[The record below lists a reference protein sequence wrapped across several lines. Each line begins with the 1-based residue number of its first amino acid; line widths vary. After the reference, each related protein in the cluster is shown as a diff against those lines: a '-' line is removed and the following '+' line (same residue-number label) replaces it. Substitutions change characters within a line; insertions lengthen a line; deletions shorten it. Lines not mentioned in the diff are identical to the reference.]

1 MADSDYTSG
10 MHAPILFTSAGPARA
25 SVRRSIVM
33 LSASVLLHA
42 LVVGWTNQTTLTA
55 GAPEPE
61 VRVISAHLQP
71 IRTVVSNTPPAGAP
85 KPAAKAPRPAPPLAA
100 STSPNALTA
109 AIPQPETLSASVAA
123 EAAPPVPEVDAPA
136 PASTPRIDSQP
147 ATEKSAYRIN
157 LPPSVTLFYDVRQT
171 GVNGGTLS
179 GSGSISWRLED
190 QRYRIDGDANFIV
203 FSLIDFHSVGE
214 LDANGIAPELY
225 SEKRFRRPQTNTHFN
240 RERNLISFSTSENNY
255 PRLGG
260 EQDRAS
266 IFWQITGIAR
276 GSSEK
281 IVAGAELPIF
291 VAGIRDGEVWPI
303 SVTGQEEQL
312 LGEEKIQTWHLVR
325 LPKPGTFDQRIDIWL
340 APALEWY
347 PVRLRQTEANGV
359 VLDMRMQRLKK
370 LPSQ

>member
-1 MADSDYTSG
+1 
-10 MHAPILFTSAGPARA
+10 
-25 SVRRSIVM
+25 M
-33 LSASVLLHA
+33 LCASVLLHA
-42 LVVGWTNQTTLTA
+42 VVVRWTNQTTLTA
-55 GAPEPE
+55 GSPEPE

-71 IRTVVSNTPPAGAP
+71 IRTVVSNAPPADAP
-85 KPAAKAPRPAPPLAA
+85 KPAAKAPRPTPPLSA
-100 STSPNALTA
+100 SASAHELTA
-109 AIPQPETLSASVAA
+109 AIPQSETLDASAAATA
-123 EAAPPVPEVDAPA
+123 EATPPAAKVDTPV
-136 PASTPRIDSQP
+136 STPLSESVP
-147 ATEKSAYRIN
+147 ATEKTAYRVN

-171 GVNGGTLS
+171 SDNGRTLS
-179 GSGSISWRLED
+179 GSGNISWRMED
-190 QRYRIDGDANFIV
+190 QRYSIDGEANFIV
-203 FSLIDFHSVGE
+203 FSLIDFHSTGE

-255 PRLGG
+255 PRQGG
-260 EQDRAS
+260 EKDRAS

-281 IVAGAELPIF
+281 IVEGAELPIF

-303 SVTGQEEQL
+303 RVTGQEEQL
-312 LGEEKIQTWHLVR
+312 LGDEKIQTWHLVR
-325 LPKPGTFDQRIDIWL
+325 LPKPGTYDQRIDIWL

-370 LPSQ
+370 LPLQ